1 MDRGV
6 WRATVHGVHREAG
19 MTEQLAL
26 KGEIIQSN
34 AFSEMILFFFFFIF
48 KLYITVLELPNIKMN
63 PPQVYMCSPS

>member
-6 WRATVHGVHREAG
+6 WRATVHGVHRETG

-34 AFSEMILFFFFFIF
+34 AFSEMILKKVFHFVNH
-48 KLYITVLELPNIKMN
+48 T
-63 PPQVYMCSPS
+63 